1 MSPVLV
7 DTNVLIDIFSDD
19 PVWAGPSTDAL
30 RRLADSEILVVN
42 PIIYAELSAAFDTIE
57 ALDEVLP
64 DEMFRREHL
73 PYEAAFLAGK
83 VFLQYRRAGGSRRSP
98 LPDCYIGAH
107 AAVAGYWLL
116 TRDSARHGHYFPSLR
131 LMSP

>member
-1 MSPVLV
+1 M
-7 DTNVLIDIFSDD
+7 
-19 PVWAGPSTDAL
+19 WAGPSTDAL